1 MLTVGHND
9 AGYLPCTDPV
19 HVQSLEEAIQ
29 VLCSEVESWFSVELD
44 GEELTEHELRSFVRR
59 VHALRQRSTLILKGH
74 AFWIQ

>member
-19 HVQSLEEAIQ
+19 VVQTLEEGIQ
-29 VLCSEVESWFSVELD
+29 VLCAEVRNWFSVELD
-44 GEELTEHELRSFVRR
+44 GDELTEYELRQFIAR
-59 VHALRQRSTLILKGH
+59 VQTLRQRSTLILKGH